1 MIYVDDTILAGPNP
15 LELEKLITDLGIS
28 SEEHCHSFDLRDE
41 GEVGDFLG
49 IHIEKAG
56 PRKFILTQ
64 IGLISKIIKEAKMED
79 CNPVKTPALTVPLY
93 KDLEGKLFQEE

>member
-56 PRKFILTQ
+56 ARKF
-64 IGLISKIIKEAKMED
+64 IKEAKMED
-79 CNPVKTPALTVPLY
+79 CNPVKTPALTIPLH
-93 KDLEGKLFQEE
+93 KDL